1 MRYDDEA
8 KAADAHGGARHPDTL
23 HVPDGT
29 EATDATDGKQGNS
42 RRAFLRTT
50 SAGVTSAALA
60 ATVSV
65 AATSAASARQT
76 VPATAPKQPSRV
88 RPAALTKAVTPACS
102 GQETPASIEGPLF
115 KPASPER
122 GDVVTPGTQG
132 VRIDLAGVVYDT
144 DCTPLPGTLVEF
156 WQCDQN
162 GDYDTSGFA
171 LRGHQYTNN
180 RGAYLLRTIIP
191 RDYWGRWG
199 QRAPHIHTQVQ
210 APGSPVLVTQLYF
223 PDDTEAY
230 GRDFAALNA
239 ADRLLNRACTIALT
253 ARPGGAY
260 AGTFDFVLK
269 TTA

>member
-1 MRYDDEA
+1 MQYDDEA
-8 KAADAHGGARHPDTL
+8 EPAADGAEARHQDAMN
-23 HVPDGT
+23 V
-29 EATDATDGKQGNS
+29 TDVTDVTQGNS

-50 SAGVTSAALA
+50 SAGVTSVALA
-60 ATVSV
+60 ATVT
-65 AATSAASARQT
+65 ASAASAAAAQQP
-76 VPATAPKQPSRV
+76 VPTSAPKQPSHV
-88 RPAALTKAVTPACS
+88 RPAGLTKAVTPACS
-102 GQETPASIEGPLF
+102 GQETPASVEGPLF

-122 GDVVTPGTQG
+122 GDLVTPGTQG
-132 VRIDLAGVVYDT
+132 VRIDLTGVVHDT
-144 DCTPLPGTLVEF
+144 GCTPLPGTLIEF
-156 WQCDQN
+156 WQCDRN

-180 RGAYLLRTIIP
+180 RGVYLLRTIIP

-199 QRAPHIHTQVQ
+199 QRAPHIHTRVQ

-230 GRDFAALNA
+230 GRDFAALNV
-239 ADRLLNRACTIALT
+239 ADRLHNRACTIALT

-260 AGTFDFVLK
+260 SGTFDFVLK